1 MEVTNKC
8 GEVEPQPMEMTN
20 SGMAPMSGHALPAP
34 PHTAPK
40 RRLYGVL
47 TEFISIEIT
56 KKQLKKK

>member
-34 PHTAPK
+34 PAPHQS
-40 RRLYGVL
+40 VDS
-47 TEFISIEIT
+47 TEF
-56 KKQLKKK
+56 